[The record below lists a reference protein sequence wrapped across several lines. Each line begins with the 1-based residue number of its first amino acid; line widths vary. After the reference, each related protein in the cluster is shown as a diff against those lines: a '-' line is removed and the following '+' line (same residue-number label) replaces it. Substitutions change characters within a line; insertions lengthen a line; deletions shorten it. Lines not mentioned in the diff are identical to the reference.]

1 MKKMLIIIAA
11 AAALTVGGVFAFRRY
26 IAYHTLDKG
35 NMENPLIGELDGL
48 TVEMVD
54 GNFTYVDNGVLME
67 VITGSWESDDGRF
80 ILTIREDET
89 FSLTLDGET
98 VMEDTLQFTYLQPGK
113 VFSTEFNLSSYELKD
128 GRGRI
133 DAFIHHASDEGS
145 GEIRMDI
152 VDADENRETVTFHM
166 TDQPE

>member
-67 VITGSWESDDGRF
+67 VITGSWESDRSLG
-80 ILTIREDET
+80 TIEPMIYPGIPP
-89 FSLTLDGET
+89 SPQQSPAIT
-98 VMEDTLQFTYLQPGK
+98 VMGLRGSLSTTVNTYSCCGSLIPCCSK
-113 VFSTEFNLSSYELKD
+113 PERVLRMLFSQSSQN
-128 GRGRI
+128 
-133 DAFIHHASDEGS
+133 ASLLICSISPRRSSVICAG
-145 GEIRMDI
+145 
-152 VDADENRETVTFHM
+152 A
-166 TDQPE
+166 